1 MRSPGSV
8 QRRGVRKRRRDS
20 SPGLRLASAVGGHC
34 RAMAAA
40 AVAEALR
47 PVFRQID
54 DKVVAVVGGTDPQRL
69 FRPRNDSPCTVA
81 AGPTASRNCARW
93 SYLRAPGS
101 RHGGLTGLDDLCNT
115 CLVAYEA
122 AWRFFPDAEPPSQN
136 WPSNILGSSGL
147 IRGNPSER
155 RVASMTHKVVSEGS
169 VQRFDRPSQHR
180 RGRGESDTT
189 RATSLRVVHGAVGG
203 TQ

>member
-1 MRSPGSV
+1 
-8 QRRGVRKRRRDS
+8 
-20 SPGLRLASAVGGHC
+20 
-34 RAMAAA
+34 MAAH
-40 AVAEALR
+40 L
-47 PVFRQID
+47 P
-54 DKVVAVVGGTDPQRL
+54 P
-69 FRPRNDSPCTVA
+69 
-81 AGPTASRNCARW
+81 
-93 SYLRAPGS
+93 
-101 RHGGLTGLDDLCNT
+101 
-115 CLVAYEA
+115 AYEA